1 MSTSKGLVAA
11 VALLAVV
18 CLGAATP
25 SPAAAEQFD
34 ISPFALPNT
43 PPNEIWFEEPRN
55 ISTVV
60 VEFERNV
67 PVNIQVSYQY
77 QERSWPKSRIEEAAK
92 GHPGGFGWVHQPDWF
107 NGSWRPAAVRVEPA
121 NGRRALLSFQN
132 LKAEF
137 HDKELGDYDVAFRRT
152 YAVRVEAP
160 GNPRIVAIYTASAP
174 ATTDLHIDLD
184 AGIETPGSGM
194 KLSGYNAEIGAITEP
209 AGVSAEGSEVRF
221 AADRPRRF
229 AVSVPHMKPA
239 HAYSGDDGHVMFTL
253 EMRAEAEGRTDAF
266 TISLPSLEEQGPIWF
281 ADMGVYIRR
290 ADDPTSFEAYRNRC
304 ASLKT
309 ISRRVVERSEQSLA
323 GAHNGQPRP
332 HLCNYNLGCT
342 HACQRFWLESN
353 GDIVLHKR
361 NVTWLPGKGAE
372 RYKNKGD
379 ARFYFGLEKWRILA
393 RYPDPEP
400 VLAYNIL
407 ARQGGLTVEQK
418 SIAVPLLTSI
428 TTGAWQG
435 DDPMVALLRFRFHN
449 DGASPAMAELPMSY
463 SQNAGRSRGSIPR
476 GPLDE
481 LTVKWHRVVSAWKDQ
496 LIIRCELE
504 TDMTVEARGTKVA
517 LTKELNPGESCEALL
532 KVPYVSPE
540 GSQEFNALTRLSFE
554 PCYADVTEYWQRVAT
569 RGAFLETPEP
579 QLGALHTA
587 HLAHILLS
595 DYLMPDGLVNTSVGT
610 STYGNYSNESCM
622 IVNELDQRGLHDEA
636 QRRLDLWIKYQ
647 GTAKQPGNF
656 TDYNGMYFGAGG
668 YECGSYNQHHGWVL
682 WCLSEH
688 FLLTHDAEWF
698 ARSADSI
705 IAGADWI
712 FRQRKNTM
720 ADLPHSRGWER
731 GFLPAGSLEDV
742 TDFYYWLSTNS
753 LTWRGA
759 EYAAR
764 ALEAGQHPEAARIRQ
779 EADAYKQDLIRGFET
794 MRQHT
799 PLVRLRDGRWVPDY
813 PSRLY
818 RRGREV
824 GWIREVL
831 EGSVY
836 LLISGLYDAS
846 SKQAQWILDDFQDN
860 RYVSPPY
867 GYSVPD
873 FEMTWY
879 DRGGISMQPN
889 LLAGLMPYLMRDEPE
904 LYLWMFYNAWNS
916 CYIEEAN
923 AMVEHPLPVL
933 GWSNH
938 VLVKTSDEA
947 NAVTWLRYMFVY
959 PHDGVLHLG
968 RAIPR
973 AWFAQSEP
981 FQANDVATPFGNVSV
996 TYEPNPKAT
1005 ACKAIVTFDPTQPPR
1020 QVLLRFR
1027 TPNKTPLRA
1036 VKINGVATAPVDAER
1051 GDVDISGFK
1060 GTTTVEVEF

>member
-1 MSTSKGLVAA
+1 
-11 VALLAVV
+11 
-18 CLGAATP
+18 
-25 SPAAAEQFD
+25 
-34 ISPFALPNT
+34 
-43 PPNEIWFEEPRN
+43 
-55 ISTVV
+55 
-60 VEFERNV
+60 
-67 PVNIQVSYQY
+67 
-77 QERSWPKSRIEEAAK
+77 RIEEAAQ
-92 GHPGGFGWVHQPDWF
+92 GHPGGFGWIRQPDWF
-107 NGSWRPAAVRVEPA
+107 NGSWRPAAVQIGPA
-121 NGRRALLSFQN
+121 NGRRAAISFQN
-132 LKAEF
+132 LDAEF
-137 HDKELGDYDVAFRRT
+137 DDKALDGYDVPFRRT

-160 GNPRIVAIYTASAP
+160 GNPRIVAIYTASAA
-174 ATTDLHIDLD
+174 ATTDLCIELD

-194 KLSGYNAEIGAITEP
+194 KLSGYNAEIGTITEP
-209 AGVSAEGSEVRF
+209 ADVSVEGAAVHF
-221 AADRPRRF
+221 AAERPRRF
-229 AVSVPHMKPA
+229 AVSVRHMKPA

-253 EMRAEAEGRTDAF
+253 DADAF
-266 TISLPSLEEQGPIWF
+266 TISLTSLEEQGPIWF
-281 ADMGVYIRR
+281 PEMGVYIRR
-290 ADDPTSFEAYRNRC
+290 ADDPTSFEAYQDGC

-309 ISRRVVERSEQSLA
+309 ISQQVVERPEQSLA

-342 HACQRFWLESN
+342 HACQRFWLENN
-353 GDIVLHKR
+353 GDVVLHKR

-379 ARFYFGLEKWRILA
+379 ARFYFGLENWRILA

-407 ARQGGLTVEQK
+407 ARRGGLTVEQK
-418 SIAVPLLTSI
+418 SLAVPLLTSI
-428 TTGAWQG
+428 TTGTWQG
-435 DDPMVALLRFRFHN
+435 DDPMVAVIRFRFTN
-449 DGASPAMAELPMSY
+449 DGAGPAVAELPVSY
-463 SQNAGRSRGSIPR
+463 SQNVGRSRGSIPR

-481 LTVKWHRVVSAWKDQ
+481 LTVKGNRILSKWKDQ

-504 TDMTVEARGTKVA
+504 TDMTVEARGAKVA
-517 LTKELNPGESCEALL
+517 LTKELNPGESCEALV
-532 KVPYVSPE
+532 KVPYVSAE
-540 GSQEFNALTRLSFE
+540 GAQELDALTRLSFE
-554 PCYADVTEYWQRVAT
+554 RSYADVTEYWQRIAT

-636 QRRLDLWIKYQ
+636 QRRLDLWVKYQ
-647 GTAKQPGNF
+647 GTVKQPGNF
-656 TDYNGMYFGAGG
+656 TDYDGMYYGAGG

-705 IAGADWI
+705 VAGADWI

-764 ALEAGQHPEAARIRQ
+764 ALEAAQHPEAARIRQ

-846 SKQAQWILDDFQDN
+846 SPQAQWILDDFQDN
-860 RYVSPPY
+860 RYMNPPY

-873 FEMTWY
+873 FEMTWF

-904 LYLWMFYNAWNS
+904 LYIWMFYNAWNS

-959 PHDGVLHLG
+959 PREGTLHLG
-968 RAIPR
+968 KAIPR
-973 AWFAQSEP
+973 AWFAQPEP
-981 FQANDVATPFGNVSV
+981 FQATDVATPFGTVSV
-996 TYEPNPKAT
+996 TYEPNPARNTCKAT
-1005 ACKAIVTFDPTQPPR
+1005 FALNPFHQPPK
-1020 QVLLRFR
+1020 QILLRFR
-1027 TPNKTPLRA
+1027 TPEGTPLKNVRIDGNA
-1036 VKINGVATAPVDAER
+1036 AAPANADR
-1051 GDVDISGFK
+1051 GDVDI
-1060 GTTTVEVEF
+1060 TDHLQTTVEVDF

>member
-11 VALLAVV
+11 VGLLAVV
-18 CLGAATP
+18 CLGAGAP

-43 PPNEIWFEEPRN
+43 PPNEIWFEEPRD
-55 ISTVV
+55 ILTVV
-60 VEFERNV
+60 AEFEGNV
-67 PVNIQVSYQY
+67 PDNIQVSYQY
-77 QERSWPKSRIEEAAK
+77 HEKSWPKTRIEEAAK
-92 GHPGGFGWVHQPDWF
+92 GHPGGFGWVRQPDWF
-107 NGSWRPAAVRVEPA
+107 NGSWRRAAVRVEPA
-121 NGRRALLSFQN
+121 NGRRAVISFQN

-137 HDKELGDYDVAFRRT
+137 DDNELGDYDVAFRRT
-152 YAVRVEAP
+152 YAVRVEGP
-160 GNPRIVAIYTASAP
+160 GNPRIVGIYTTSAP
-174 ATTDLHIDLD
+174 MTTDLKVQLD
-184 AGIETPGSGM
+184 AGSETPATRV
-194 KLSGYNAEIGAITEP
+194 KLSGYNSLVGAVNRTD
-209 AGVSAEGSEVRF
+209 ASVEGIEVGF
-221 AADRPRRF
+221 TNERPRQF
-229 AVSVPHMKPA
+229 SVSVQHMKPA
-239 HAYSGDDGHVMFTL
+239 HPYSGDDGHILFSL
-253 EMRAEAEGRTDAF
+253 DADAF
-266 TISLPSLEEQGPIWF
+266 TISLPSIEEQGPIWF
-281 ADMGVYIRR
+281 PDMGVYITL
-290 ADDPTSFEAYRNRC
+290 AGDPTSFEQYRDRC

-309 ISRRVVERSEQSLA
+309 IRQQVVERPEQSLA
-323 GAHNGQPRP
+323 GSHNGQPRP

-353 GDIVLHKR
+353 GDVVLHKR

-379 ARFYFGLEKWRILA
+379 AARFYFGLENWRILA

-400 VLAYNIL
+400 ILAYNVL

-428 TTGAWQG
+428 STGTWQG
-435 DDPMVALLRFRFHN
+435 DDPMVALIRFRFHN
-449 DGASPAMAELPMSY
+449 DGAMPAVAELPVRY
-463 SQNAGRSRGSIPR
+463 SQSAGRNGGSHGDGIPR

-481 LTVKWHRVVSAWKDQ
+481 LTVKENKILSAWKDE
-496 LIIRCELE
+496 LVTRCEIQ
-504 TDMTVEARGTKVA
+504 TDMTIEARGNEAA
-517 LTKELNPGESCEALL
+517 LTKEIQPGESCEAVL
-532 KVPYVSPE
+532 KIPYVSPE
-540 GSQEFNALTRLSFE
+540 GPQELDALTRLAFE
-554 PCYADVTEYWQRVAT
+554 PCYAGVTEYWRRVAT

-595 DYLMPDGLVNTSVGT
+595 DYAMPDGLVNTSVGT

-682 WCLSEH
+682 WCLAEH
-688 FLLTHDAEWF
+688 FLLTHDTAWF
-698 ARSADSI
+698 NRSADSI
-705 IAGADWI
+705 IAGADWV

-720 ADLPHSRGWER
+720 TDLPHSRGWER

-764 ALEAGQHPEAARIRQ
+764 ALEAAQHPEAARIRQ

-860 RYVSPPY
+860 RYMNPPY

-873 FEMTWY
+873 FDMTWY

-904 LYLWMFYNAWNS
+904 MYIWMFYNAWNS

-959 PHDGVLHLG
+959 PREGTLHLG
-968 RAIPR
+968 KAIPR
-973 AWFAQSEP
+973 AWFAQPEP
-981 FQANDVATPFGNVSV
+981 FKADNVATPFGNVSV
-996 TYEPNPKAT
+996 TYEPNPKANT
-1005 ACKAIVTFDPTQPPR
+1005 CKATVTFDPTQPP
-1020 QVLLRFR
+1020 QQLLLRFR
-1027 TPNKTPLRA
+1027 TPNKTPL
-1036 VKINGVATAPVDAER
+1036 KTITINGVDATPVDANR
-1051 GDVDISGFK
+1051 GDVDITGCK
-1060 GTTTVEVEF
+1060 GTTTVEVGF